1 VPGPRRSPQRTIG
14 SRASTRRSR
23 GTNTPATDA
32 RHQPPPA
39 APHFRFIG
47 GKGGVG
53 KTTCAAAIA
62 VDWAAAG
69 HRTLVISTDPAS
81 SLGDAFNRD
90 LSRTPRR
97 IPLRRGALYAVEIDA
112 AQALERWLAPRRD
125 AFERIAL
132 RGTWLDREDVS
143 RLLSLSLPGID
154 ELAALIEITRFAGIG
169 RYDRIVVD
177 TAPTGH
183 TLRMLMMP
191 ESLQAIATV
200 FDRMQAKHRIMTEA
214 LRGGWAP
221 DPDDRLIDE
230 IDRDGRELHALLR
243 DPALVHV
250 SWVTLPELMAVEE
263 TVDAASALSAAG
275 IPLRDVIVN
284 QLTLPPGRRCGWC
297 DGRRT
302 LERRAVAALRAR
314 VRAIPLIG
322 VRARITE
329 PRDVRTL
336 AEIGQEIGSG
346 TGASPAR
353 PGGMLRPWR
362 PQQPLQRDR
371 DVLSGVSVDRT
382 RLILF
387 GGKGGVGKTTCAA
400 AAALALASAAP
411 ERRVL
416 LLSTDP
422 AHSLADALGTPLTD
436 SPAPVRNGPPNLLA
450 RELDAAQKFRQV
462 RTRYA
467 AAIDS
472 LFDRLTRDRS
482 GTVGV
487 DAGQDRQVM
496 HALIELAPPGIDELA
511 AVIDVTDALDSG
523 TTDLVLMDTAP
534 SGHALRLLEM
544 PALVQGWVKA
554 LMSILLKYQ
563 PVIGVGELGAVL
575 LQLSQG
581 LSRLRALLVDAERTS
596 FVVVTRAAALPA
608 AETARLRRRLER
620 LHVHVPLVVVNAVGR
635 GTCPGCRAVAQL
647 QQLEVDRLV
656 RSLSP
661 TTPVALAPAE
671 LPPPHGVR
679 ALIRWRRTWQPHRKI
694 PRSAGISSTR
704 TT

>member
-1 VPGPRRSPQRTIG
+1 M
-14 SRASTRRSR
+14 
-23 GTNTPATDA
+23 
-32 RHQPPPA
+32 
-39 APHFRFIG
+39 
-47 GKGGVG
+47 
-53 KTTCAAAIA
+53 
-62 VDWAAAG
+62 
-69 HRTLVISTDPAS
+69 ISTDPAP
-81 SLGDAFNRD
+81 SLGDTFNRD

-97 IPLRRGALYAVEIDA
+97 IPLRRGALHAVEIDA

-143 RLLSLSLPGID
+143 RLLRLSLPGID
-154 ELAALIEITRFAGIG
+154 ELAALIEITRLAGLG

-191 ESLQAIATV
+191 ESLQAIGRV
-200 FDRMQAKHRIMTEA
+200 FDRMQGKHRIMVEA

-221 DPDDRLIDE
+221 DRDDRLIEE
-230 IDRDGRELHALLR
+230 IDRDGRDLQALLR
-243 DPALVHV
+243 DPTLVHM
-250 SWVTLPELMAVEE
+250 SWVTLPESMAVEE
-263 TVDAASALSAAG
+263 TADAAEALRAAG
-275 IPLRDVIVN
+275 IPLRDVLVN
-284 QLTLPPGRRCGWC
+284 QLTPPPGRRCGWC

-302 LERRAVAALRAR
+302 LERLAVAALRRR
-314 VRAIPLIG
+314 VQGIPLIG
-322 VRARITE
+322 VRARMTE
-329 PRDVRTL
+329 PRDVRAL
-336 AEIGQEIGSG
+336 AGIGREIGSKEAG
-346 TGASPAR
+346 QALTGRSSGA
-353 PGGMLRPWR
+353 LRPWR
-362 PQQPLQRDR
+362 AQEPLQQER
-371 DVLSGVSVDRT
+371 DVFSGISADRT

-400 AAALALASAAP
+400 AAALALATAVP

-422 AHSLADALGTPLTD
+422 AHSLADAFGTPLTD
-436 SPAPVRNGPPNLLA
+436 SRAQVRNGPPNLLA
-450 RELDAAQKFRQV
+450 RELDAGAKFRQV

-496 HALIELAPPGIDELA
+496 HGLIDLAPPGIDELA
-511 AVIDVTDALDSG
+511 AVIDVTDAVDSG
-523 TTDLVLMDTAP
+523 TTDVVVMDTAP

-544 PALVQGWVKA
+544 PLLVQDWVKA

-581 LSRLRALLVDAERTS
+581 LGRLRALLMDAERTS
-596 FVVVTRAAALPA
+596 FVVVTRAAALPG

-620 LHVHVPLVVVNAVGR
+620 LHVHVPFVIVNAVGR
-635 GTCPGCRAVAQL
+635 GTCRRCRAAARL
-647 QQLEVDRLV
+647 QQLDVNRLARDV
-656 RSLSP
+656 SA
-661 TTPVALAPAE
+661 TTPVVLAPAE

-679 ALIRWRRTWQPHRKI
+679 ALTRWQRTWRSHRRI

-704 TT
+704 IT

>member
-1 VPGPRRSPQRTIG
+1 
-14 SRASTRRSR
+14 
-23 GTNTPATDA
+23 
-32 RHQPPPA
+32 
-39 APHFRFIG
+39 
-47 GKGGVG
+47 
-53 KTTCAAAIA
+53 
-62 VDWAAAG
+62 
-69 HRTLVISTDPAS
+69 VISTDPAP

-97 IPLRRGALYAVEIDA
+97 IPLRRGVLYAVEIDA

-125 AFERIAL
+125 GFERIAL
-132 RGTWLDREDVS
+132 HGTWLDREDVS
-143 RLLSLSLPGID
+143 RLLRLSLPGID
-154 ELAALIEITRFAGIG
+154 ELAALIEMTRLASLG

-191 ESLQAIATV
+191 ESLRAIGSV
-200 FDRMQAKHRIMTEA
+200 FDRMQAKHRIMVEA
-214 LRGGWAP
+214 LRGAWAP
-221 DPDDRLIDE
+221 DRDDRLIEE
-230 IDRDGRELHALLR
+230 IDRDGRDLHALLR
-243 DPALVHV
+243 DPALVHM
-250 SWVTLPELMAVEE
+250 SWVTLPESMAVEE
-263 TVDAASALSAAG
+263 TADAAEALSAAG

-284 QLTLPPGRRCGWC
+284 QLTPPPGRRCGWC
-297 DGRRT
+297 DGRRI
-302 LERRAVAALRAR
+302 LERRAVAALRLR
-314 VRAIPLIG
+314 VRGIPLIG

-329 PRDVRTL
+329 PRDIHAL
-336 AEIGQEIGSG
+336 ADIGTEIGSKAG
-346 TGASPAR
+346 AVTGRSSGA
-353 PGGMLRPWR
+353 MRPWR
-362 PQQPLQRDR
+362 AQEPLPRDR
-371 DVLSGVSVDRT
+371 DVLSRISADRT

-400 AAALALASAAP
+400 AAALALAAAAP
-411 ERRVL
+411 GRRVL

-422 AHSLADALGTPLTD
+422 AHSLADAFGTRLTD
-436 SPAPVRNGPPNLLA
+436 SPAPVRNGPPNLLV
-450 RELDAAQKFRQV
+450 RELDAGRKFRQV

-467 AAIDS
+467 AAIDA

-496 HALIELAPPGIDELA
+496 HALIDLAPPGIDELA
-511 AVIDVTDALDSG
+511 AVIDVTDAVDSG
-523 TTDLVLMDTAP
+523 TTDLVVMDTAP

-544 PALVQGWVKA
+544 PLLVQGWVKA

-575 LQLSQG
+575 LQLSRG
-581 LSRLRALLVDAERTS
+581 LGRLRALLVDAERTS
-596 FVVVTRAAALPA
+596 FVVVTRAAVLPG

-620 LHVHVPLVVVNAVGR
+620 LHVHVPFVVVNAVGR
-635 GTCPGCRAVAQL
+635 GTCRRCRAAARL
-647 QQLEVDRLV
+647 QQLEVDRLA
-656 RSLSP
+656 RDLSP

-679 ALIRWRRTWQPHRKI
+679 ALVRWQRAWRSHRKI

-704 TT
+704 IT